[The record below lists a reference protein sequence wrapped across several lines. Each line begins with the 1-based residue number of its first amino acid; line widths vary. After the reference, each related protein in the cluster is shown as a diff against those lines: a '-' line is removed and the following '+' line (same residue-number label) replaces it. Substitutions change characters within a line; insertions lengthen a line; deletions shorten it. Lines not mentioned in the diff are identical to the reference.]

1 MSKRTGLFTD
11 LMELAS
17 KLPWTVGVG
26 LALVTAVTFHVIAIK
41 TVAPTT
47 PSNVG
52 DLGLV
57 VVHQLAHLFA
67 TMLQYL
73 VPAGLLIG
81 ATASFIK
88 TWQRRA
94 LFSQTRINPM
104 ASIAG
109 MTWQQFEML
118 VGEAFRRRG
127 FSVAETGGNGP
138 DGGVDLVLSKAGE
151 RYFVQCKHWRS
162 RQVGVTVVR
171 ELYGVMAAQ
180 GATGGYVVAA
190 GYFTKDALEFA
201 KRQNIELIDS
211 NSIVRLLSEAALET
225 SDDPSAARARPAP
238 TSEAQPVVAVAGPSC
253 PRCGTIMVE
262 RVAKQ
267 GQYAGQRFWGC
278 RRYPRCREILR
289 TG

>member
-17 KLPWTVGVG
+17 KLPWIVGVG

-52 DLGLV
+52 DLGPV
-57 VVHQLAHLFA
+57 VVHQLAHVFA

-94 LFSQTRINPM
+94 LFSQTRVNPM

-118 VGEAFRRRG
+118 VGEAF
-127 FSVAETGGNGP
+127 
-138 DGGVDLVLSKAGE
+138 GVPSFLV
-151 RYFVQCKHWRS
+151 Q
-162 RQVGVTVVR
+162 
-171 ELYGVMAAQ
+171 
-180 GATGGYVVAA
+180 
-190 GYFTKDALEFA
+190 
-201 KRQNIELIDS
+201 
-211 NSIVRLLSEAALET
+211 
-225 SDDPSAARARPAP
+225 
-238 TSEAQPVVAVAGPSC
+238 
-253 PRCGTIMVE
+253 
-262 RVAKQ
+262 
-267 GQYAGQRFWGC
+267 
-278 RRYPRCREILR
+278 
-289 TG
+289 

>member
-1 MSKRTGLFTD
+1 M
-11 LMELAS
+11 
-17 KLPWTVGVG
+17 G
-26 LALVTAVTFHVIAIK
+26 LALVTAVTFHLIAIN

-47 PSNVG
+47 PGSVG
-52 DLGLV
+52 DLGPV
-57 VVHQLAHLFA
+57 VVHQFAHVFA
-67 TMLQYL
+67 TMLQYI

-88 TWQRRA
+88 TFQRRA
-94 LFSQTRINPM
+94 LFSQTRANPK

-127 FSVAETGGNGP
+127 FTVAETGGNGR

-151 RYFVQCKHWRS
+151 RYLVQCKHWRS

-180 GATGGYVVAA
+180 GAAGGYVVAA

-201 KRQNIELIDS
+201 KGQNVELVDS
-211 NSIVRLLSEAALET
+211 NSIVRLLSDAPSET
-225 SDDPSAARARPAP
+225 SDEPSAARIHPAP
-238 TSEAQPVVAVAGPSC
+238 TSETQPILAVAGPSC
-253 PRCGTIMVE
+253 PRCGTPMVE